1 MLLQKGDPMLDG
13 LIGYAGQWMV
23 IEALDST
30 EYGKRRTADG
40 ESA

>member
-1 MLLQKGDPMLDG
+1 MLDS

-23 IEALDST
+23 IEALDPS
-30 EYGKRRTADG
+30 EYGKRRTADE

>member
-1 MLLQKGDPMLDG
+1 MLDG

-23 IEALDST
+23 NEALDPT
-30 EYGKRRTADG
+30 EHGKRRTADE